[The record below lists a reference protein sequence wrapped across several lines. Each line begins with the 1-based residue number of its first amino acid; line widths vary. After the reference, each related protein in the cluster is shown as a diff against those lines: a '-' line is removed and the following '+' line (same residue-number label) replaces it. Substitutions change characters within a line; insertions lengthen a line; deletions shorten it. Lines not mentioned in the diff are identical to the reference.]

1 MRSDHT
7 GGSVV
12 PDVEGMLKPMLTDGL
27 QWHRSSKCNGGGCV
41 EVAARADLVFVR
53 NSTEPDGPMLVISRA
68 RWARLIT
75 RVKET
80 SPLDS

>member
-1 MRSDHT
+1 
-7 GGSVV
+7 
-12 PDVEGMLKPMLTDGL
+12 MLDSILADGRE
-27 QWHRSSKCNGGGCV
+27 WHRISRRNAGDCV

-53 NSTEPDGPMLVISRA
+53 KSGNPGGSMLVISRA

-80 SPLDS
+80 RAPDS